1 MLSDQTSKQ
10 AQEISRELYQLGI
23 PDQAITEFLLAQIP
37 EMTQAEATSFVSTAN
52 FGLTDV

>member
-23 PDQAITEFLLAQIP
+23 PDQAITEFLLTQIP